1 MKEWAK
7 AESDATSALN
17 IDPSHVKSYHRR
29 SIARSSLGKIR
40 ASLQDLH
47 MAKTFAE
54 NGSNDLKRIGVEIE
68 KVRMMMS
75 AAIEKAPKKNVPIR
89 MNHPQAIIE
98 RNGSNV
104 LPLQKS
110 EKEITQ
116 VTEKPLK
123 SSNLMLSSQK
133 INSLHSWLEFEQL
146 WRSLAQPE
154 KVSCLEMMRPQA
166 LKSIYRSG
174 IEDCDILFNLVST
187 CAKIDSGKGY
197 KILQVLSKLPSID
210 MTVLMM
216 TASEREIAKEL
227 IKGLSKT
234 EAAATNILKHFGI

>member
-1 MKEWAK
+1 MSEALAHLKVKEWAK

-47 MAKTFAE
+47 RAKMFAE
-54 NGSNDLKRIGVEIE
+54 NAKDECNDLKRIGVDIE

-89 MNHPQAIIE
+89 MTSKVP
-98 RNGSNV
+98 
-104 LPLQKS
+104 PLQKS
-110 EKEITQ
+110 VKEVIQ
-116 VTEKPLK
+116 KPLK
-123 SSNLMLSSQK
+123 SSNPMLNSQR
-133 INSLHSWLEFEQL
+133 IHSLHSWLEFEQL
-146 WRSLAQPE
+146 WRSLSQPE
-154 KVSCLEMMRPQA
+154 KVSCLEMIRPQA
-166 LKSIYRSG
+166 LKNIYRSG
-174 IEDCDILFNLVST
+174 IEDCDLLFNLLST

-216 TASEREIAKEL
+216 TASERAIAKEL

-234 EAAATNILKHFGI
+234 EAAATNILKHLGI